1 MRTWTYVWLFI
12 AAVSML
18 TRSAPAQEARAAAD
32 QEHTADVRML
42 RFNRLSDLVGESAGG
57 RYGLDEEAVDA
68 LGQSVMAAA
77 LELVETLSGQEQV
90 AVAMEHAADGG
101 ANAILVVLLSQ
112 PIVTAAVGEHLSAEQ
127 VQDYTDSIQARQRR
141 DRRAVNRHVTA
152 WADHQFSLTADQHA
166 KMEQLLD
173 AYTVDEGRVSAR
185 RMVWDSSGQWLLR
198 DALDAV
204 EGSADELLSEA
215 QLGLWWALLPPVLAA
230 SKKIMAMVGVGEM
243 TREQATQ
250 RLKAVSSEAKNND
263 GVGDLDAVRRLAA
276 ARLAAHT
283 EQLGELDTPA
293 AQRLDLVA
301 KGVVEQHL
309 EGLYSD
315 ADERVRA
322 AEAQM
327 AEGGRMTRQEL
338 ELRLLGLREQILGEQ
353 FAATGDITGHT
364 LYQQTIRDVLSEE
377 AFAQYEERQAQR
389 RATRE
394 QASRDLAV
402 TCIDTHLLL
411 ADDQRQRVETTA
423 AELPVPSETDGTPAA
438 PFVLYDLAQGMD
450 RELLSPWQQDQLQA
464 MGRELGFDRIEWMR
478 NGGGR

>member
-1 MRTWTYVWLFI
+1 DWS
-12 AAVSML
+12 AGEE
-18 TRSAPAQEARAAAD
+18 APAAMARAGD
-32 QEHTADVRML
+32 
-42 RFNRLSDLVGESAGG
+42 GG
-57 RYGLDEEAVDA
+57 LNAIV
-68 LGQSVMAAA
+68 AA
-77 LELVETLSGQEQV
+77 LV
-90 AVAMEHAADGG
+90 
-101 ANAILVVLLSQ
+101 SQ
-112 PIVTAAVGEHLSAEQ
+112 PSVTAALAEQ
-127 VQDYTDSIQARQRR
+127 LTDEQLQDYMDSFHARQRR
-141 DRRAVNRHVTA
+141 DRRAVNRHVAA
-152 WADHQFSLTADQHA
+152 WADHQFSMTADQRA
-166 KMEQLLD
+166 KLEQLLD
-173 AYTVDEGRVSAR
+173 GHTVDEGRVSAR

-204 EGSADELLSEA
+204 GGSADELLSEA

-230 SKKIMAMVGVGEM
+230 YKKIMAMVGAGEM

-250 RLKAVSSEAKNND
+250 RLNAVSSQAKNND

-283 EQLGELDTPA
+283 EQLGELEAPA
-293 AQRLDLVA
+293 AQRLALVS

-322 AEAQM
+322 AEARM
-327 AEGGRMTRQEL
+327 AEGGRMTRREL
-338 ELRLLGLREQILGEQ
+338 GLRLLGLREQILGEQ
-353 FAATGDITGHT
+353 FAATSDVTEHP
-364 LYQQTIRDVLSEE
+364 LYQQTIKDPLSAE
-377 AFAQYEERQAQR
+377 AVAHYEERQAQR
-389 RATRE
+389 SATRQ

-402 TCIDTHLLL
+402 ACMDSHLIL
-411 ADDQRQRVETTA
+411 ADGQRQRVEATA

-450 RELLSPWQQDQLQA
+450 RELLSPWQQEQLQA